1 MVWCQAAK
9 VDDVP
14 EGDAISVCVEG
25 EPLALY
31 KLEGRI
37 YATHDLCTHA
47 KAHLAEGFVS
57 GDCVECPLHEGVFHI
72 PTGRPVSGPVSIP
85 IRVYPVRIE
94 EDTVLV
100 DLTPAGGA
108 A

>member
-1 MVWCQAAK
+1 MVWCQTIK
-9 VDDVP
+9 FEDVP
-14 EGDAISVCVEG
+14 EGDAVSVCVEG

-31 KLEGRI
+31 KLDGRVH
-37 YATHDLCTHA
+37 ATHDICTHA

-85 IRVYPVRIE
+85 IQVYPVRIE
-94 EDTVLV
+94 EGMVLV
-100 DLTPAGGA
+100 DVPPSG
-108 A
+108 